1 MYMRSQSARL
11 TLTCK
16 IEDTLLVILTMHT
29 ENRVNNTDVSMR
41 AELNKIW
48 KSVGCV
54 VQPLVMQD
62 RLEVM

>member
-29 ENRVNNTDVSMR
+29 ENHVNNTDVSMR

>member
-16 IEDTLLVILTMHT
+16 IEDTLLVILTIHT
-29 ENRVNNTDVSMR
+29 ENHVNNTDVSMK

-48 KSVGCV
+48 KSVVCL

-62 RLEVM
+62 RREVM